1 MPGFALSTQSFHFAI
16 SLPQSAAI
24 WCRLEQG
31 ISMQVPYPSNLIV
44 ITGGPGAGKTTL
56 INHLSERGYDTSQEV
71 ARNVIKNQQERG
83 GNALPWDDNDAYSG
97 LMMRGSIRAWQDGME
112 QDPLPVF
119 FDRGLP
125 DTLAHRRLSGL
136 PDDPTLMR
144 AIETYRYRRSVF
156 ILPPWAEIYK
166 ADSAR
171 TQNFAEAVRTYVI
184 LYRTYLECG
193 YAPIEIRK
201 GPVEQRAEQILSRL
215 KL

>member
-1 MPGFALSTQSFHFAI
+1 
-16 SLPQSAAI
+16 
-24 WCRLEQG
+24 
-31 ISMQVPYPSNLIV
+31 MQLPYPSNLIV

-56 INHLSERGYDTSQEV
+56 INHLNDLGYETSREV
-71 ARNVIKNQQERG
+71 ARNVIENQQERG
-83 GNALPWDDNDAYSG
+83 GNALPWEDNEAYSG

-125 DTLAHRRLSGL
+125 D
-136 PDDPTLMR
+136 DPALMR

-166 ADSAR
+166 TDSAR

-184 LYRTYLECG
+184 LFRTYLECG